1 MSKSLTRVR
10 SQFSPLAD
18 IRLRLLVEG
27 TVKLIPLVGETDE
40 EELDLKLVVRAEL
53 AVLAATFIVAAM
65 EGGRKSKRSYSSS
78 LRFEDAR

>member
-10 SQFSPLAD
+10 SQFSSLAD

-40 EELDLKLVVRAEL
+40 EELDLKLVVRAGL
-53 AVLAATFIVAAM
+53 VVLAATFIVAAM
-65 EGGRKSKRSYSSS
+65 EGEKQKDRIRRCEMIKW
-78 LRFEDAR
+78 

>member
-1 MSKSLTRVR
+1 
-10 SQFSPLAD
+10 
-18 IRLRLLVEG
+18 LLVEG
-27 TVKLIPLVGETDE
+27 TIKLIPLVGETDE